1 VIADVWAVGD
11 AYEPYV
17 GRWSR
22 KVAAE
27 FVRRLDVP
35 PGARWLDVGCG
46 TGAVTSTVVAGA
58 APGAVVGVDPSA
70 GFVGYAAASVPA
82 ARFAVGDARALPLRD
97 GAVDMVVSGLV
108 LNFVPDPDRALA
120 EMARVTR
127 DAVAVYVWDYA
138 EGMGFMRAFWD
149 AAAAVDPASPDEGAR
164 FPLCRPEPLREA
176 FLGAGLGHVEVEPI
190 DVPTPFADFDDF
202 WRPFLGGQG
211 AAPAYLMALP
221 EPQREELRARLHAD
235 LGDGPIDMTARAW
248 AVRGSR

>member
-1 VIADVWAVGD
+1 MVADVWAVGD

-22 KVAAE
+22 KVAVE
-27 FVRRLDVP
+27 FVRWLDVV

-46 TGAVTSTVVAGA
+46 TGAVTSTVVSAA
-58 APGAVVGVDPSA
+58 APASAVGIDPSA
-70 GFVGYAAASVPA
+70 GFVRHAAAAVPS
-82 ARFAVGDARALPLRD
+82 ARFAIGDARALPVGD
-97 GAVDMVVSGLV
+97 GVVDVVVSGLV
-108 LNFVPDPDRALA
+108 LNFVPDPDRALV
-120 EMARVTR
+120 EMARATR

-138 EGMGFMRAFWD
+138 EGMQFMRAFWD

-190 DVPTPFADFDDF
+190 DVPTRFVDFDDF

-211 AAPAYLMALP
+211 AAPAYLANVDDAT
-221 EPQREELRARLHAD
+221 REAVRSRLRAE
-235 LGDGPIDMTARAW
+235 LGDGPIDLVARAW
-248 AVRGSR
+248 AVRGNR